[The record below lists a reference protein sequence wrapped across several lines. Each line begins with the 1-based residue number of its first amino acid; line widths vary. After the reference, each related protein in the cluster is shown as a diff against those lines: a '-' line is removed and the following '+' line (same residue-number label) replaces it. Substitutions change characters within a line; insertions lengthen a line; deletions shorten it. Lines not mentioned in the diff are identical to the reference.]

1 MSSTFRLSES
11 EINAMSA
18 MLKQAGEAVLEI
30 YNRVDNGCEYKK
42 DGSPITLAD
51 TLSNKYICEFLE
63 KSFSFPIISEENKEL
78 DYTVRCQYKY
88 VWLVDPLDGTKE
100 FVNKRDEFTLN
111 VALVLNGEPI
121 FGMIYV
127 PVYQELFY
135 AQKGEGCF
143 FVKADDR
150 EKLFSTSKVAQKGNK
165 LEALSNDK
173 IVLALSKSHQK
184 SIQQSDFFESSE
196 NIHFQT
202 IEMGSSLKFCR
213 LAQGKID
220 VYIRNAPTME
230 WDTAAG
236 QIIAAEAGKKVLTLE
251 SFEPLIYN
259 KSNLLNP
266 FFIAF

>member
-1 MSSTFRLSES
+1 MSSIFRLSDS

-18 MLKQAGEAVLEI
+18 MLKQAGEDVLEI
-30 YNRVDNGCEYKK
+30 YNREDNGCQFKK

-78 DYTVRCQYKY
+78 DYTVRSLYEY

-111 VALVLNGEPI
+111 IALVLNGEPI

-127 PVYQELFY
+127 PVFQELFY

-143 FVKADDR
+143 FEKADVR
-150 EKLFSTSKVAQKGNK
+150 KKLSSTSKVAQKVNK

-184 SIQQSDFFESSE
+184 SFHQSDFFESSDT
-196 NIHFQT
+196 IHFQT

-213 LAQGKID
+213 LAQGEID

-251 SFEPLIYN
+251 AFEPLNYN
-259 KSNLLNP
+259 KPNLLNP
-266 FFIAF
+266 YFIVF

>member
-1 MSSTFRLSES
+1 
-11 EINAMSA
+11 
-18 MLKQAGEAVLEI
+18 MLKQAGEEVLEI

-42 DGSPITLAD
+42 DGSPITIAD
-51 TLSNKYICEFLE
+51 TLSNKYICAFLE
-63 KSFSFPIISEENKEL
+63 KFFSFPIISEENKEL
-78 DYTVRCQYKY
+78 DYTVRSQYEY

-111 VALVLNGEPI
+111 IALVLNGEPI

-143 FVKADDR
+143 FEKADVR
-150 EKLFSTSKVAQKGNK
+150 EKLFSASKVSQKANK

-173 IVLALSKSHQK
+173 IALALSKSHK
-184 SIQQSDFFESSE
+184 KLFHQSDFFESSDT
-196 NIHFQT
+196 IQFQI

-213 LAQGKID
+213 LAQGEID

-236 QIIAAEAGKKVLTLE
+236 QIIAAEAGKKVLNIE

-266 FFIAF
+266 YFIAF

>member
-1 MSSTFRLSES
+1 
-11 EINAMSA
+11 
-18 MLKQAGEAVLEI
+18 MLKQAGKTVLEI
-30 YNRVDNGCEYKK
+30 YNRIDNGCEYKK

-63 KSFSFPIISEENKEL
+63 KTYSFPIISEENKEL
-78 DYTVRCQYKY
+78 DYTIRSQYEY

-111 VALVLNGEPI
+111 IALVYNGTPI

-143 FVKADDR
+143 FEKTDVR
-150 EKLFSTSKVAQKGNK
+150 EKLFSASKVAQKAKK
-165 LEALSNDK
+165 LTALSNDK

-184 SIQQSDFFESSE
+184 SFQQSDFFESSDT
-196 NIHFQT
+196 IHFQT

-213 LAQGKID
+213 LAQEEID

-236 QIIAAEAGKKVLTLE
+236 QIIVAEAGKKVLSIE
-251 SFEPLIYN
+251 SLEPLIYN

-266 FFIAF
+266 NFIVF

>member
-1 MSSTFRLSES
+1 
-11 EINAMSA
+11 
-18 MLKQAGEAVLEI
+18 MLKQAGKTVLEI
-30 YNRVDNGCEYKK
+30 YNRIDNGCEYKK

-63 KSFSFPIISEENKEL
+63 KTYSFPIISEENKEL
-78 DYTVRCQYKY
+78 DYAIRSQYEY

-111 VALVLNGEPI
+111 IALVYNGTPI

-143 FVKADDR
+143 FEKTDVR
-150 EKLFSTSKVAQKGNK
+150 EKLFSASKVAQKANK
-165 LEALSNDK
+165 LTALSNDK

-184 SIQQSDFFESSE
+184 SFQQSDFFESSDT
-196 NIHFQT
+196 IHFQT

-213 LAQGKID
+213 LAQEEID

-236 QIIAAEAGKKVLTLE
+236 QIIVAEAGKKVLSIE
-251 SFEPLIYN
+251 SLEPLIYN

-266 FFIAF
+266 NFIVF

>member
-1 MSSTFRLSES
+1 
-11 EINAMSA
+11 
-18 MLKQAGEAVLEI
+18 MLKQAGEEVLEI

-42 DGSPITLAD
+42 DGSPITIAD
-51 TLSNKYICEFLE
+51 TLSNKYICAFLE
-63 KSFSFPIISEENKEL
+63 KFFSFPIISEENKEL
-78 DYTVRCQYKY
+78 DYTVRSQYEY

-111 VALVLNGEPI
+111 IALVLNGEPI

-143 FVKADDR
+143 FEKADVR
-150 EKLFSTSKVAQKGNK
+150 EKLFSASKVSQKANK

-173 IVLALSKSHQK
+173 IALALSKSHQK
-184 SIQQSDFFESSE
+184 LFHQSDFFASSDT
-196 NIHFQT
+196 IQFQI

-213 LAQGKID
+213 LAQGEID

-236 QIIAAEAGKKVLTLE
+236 QIIAAEAGKKVLKIE

-266 FFIAF
+266 YFIAF

>member
-1 MSSTFRLSES
+1 
-11 EINAMSA
+11 
-18 MLKQAGEAVLEI
+18 MLKQAGEEVLEI

-42 DGSPITLAD
+42 DGSPITIAD
-51 TLSNKYICEFLE
+51 TLSNKYICAFLE
-63 KSFSFPIISEENKEL
+63 KFFSFPIISEENKEL
-78 DYTVRCQYKY
+78 DYTVRSQYEY

-111 VALVLNGEPI
+111 IALVLNGEPI

-143 FVKADDR
+143 FEKADVR
-150 EKLFSTSKVAQKGNK
+150 EKLFSASKVSQKANK

-173 IVLALSKSHQK
+173 IALALSKSHQK
-184 SIQQSDFFESSE
+184 LFHQSDFFASSDT
-196 NIHFQT
+196 IQFQI

-213 LAQGKID
+213 LAQGEID

-236 QIIAAEAGKKVLTLE
+236 QIIAAEAGKKVLNIE

-266 FFIAF
+266 YFIAF

>member
-1 MSSTFRLSES
+1 MSSIYRLSDRDIDS
-11 EINAMSA
+11 MAAIM
-18 MLKQAGEAVLEI
+18 KQAGEEVLKI
-30 YNRVDNGCEYKK
+30 YNQVENGYEYKK

-51 TLSNKYICEFLE
+51 KISNQILCDFLQ
-63 KSFSFPIISEENKEL
+63 KQFQFPIISEENKEI
-78 DYTVRCQYKY
+78 DFSIRSQYEY

-111 VALVLNGEPI
+111 IALIHKGVSV

-143 FVKADDR
+143 FENEGYKK
-150 EKLFSTSKVAQKGNK
+150 KLSSIQNVHLKDQKIEIIENR
-165 LEALSNDK
+165 K
-173 IVLALSKSHQK
+173 IILALSKSHQK
-184 SIQQSDFFESSE
+184 SFQKSDFFLMPESIDFE
-196 NIHFQT
+196 T

-213 LAQGKID
+213 MAQGQID

-236 QIIAAEAGKKVLTLE
+236 QIIAQEAGKNIVSLDDFT
-251 SFEPLIYN
+251 PLKYN
-259 KSNLLNP
+259 KLNLLNP
-266 FFIAF
+266 YFIAF